1 MERALIPVPD
11 QEVRIRVPG
20 LGRPRAVHCPHALFA
35 AVALCAVATPL
46 LNARTPE
53 SAAGGRDRPSTAY
66 DSRTLARPISYS
78 GSIAAKAAPPERAA
92 LVTYAKRFLGTPY
105 RWGGASPAGFDCSG
119 LTSFV
124 YGKFGVRMAH
134 YTRAQYAAYRKIGR
148 HQLRPGDLVFFD
160 GLGHTG
166 IYVGRGRFIH
176 ATHTGDHVR
185 ISRLSERWYSQRYA
199 GAVRPP
205 FRLSAF
211 STRGPSMRS
220 PGGMRSASS
229 SASSA

>member
-1 MERALIPVPD
+1 MTDID
-11 QEVRIRVPG
+11 GVRGWNAPRFLSPIRRVCIRFPR
-20 LGRPRAVHCPHALFA
+20 LGRARAVKYPHALFA
-35 AVALCAVATPL
+35 AAALCVVATPTL
-46 LNARTPE
+46 
-53 SAAGGRDRPSTAY
+53 SAGIVEP
-66 DSRTLARPISYS
+66 

-92 LVTYAKRFLGTPY
+92 LVAYAKRFLGTPY
-105 RWGGASPAGFDCSG
+105 RYGGASPDGFDCSG

-148 HQLRPGDLVFFD
+148 HQLKPGDLVFFD

-166 IYVGRGRFIH
+166 IYVGKGRFIH

-205 FRLSAF
+205 FRLSGF
-211 STRGPSMRS
+211 NTRGPSMRS

>member
-1 MERALIPVPD
+1 MTDIDGVRGWNAPRFLSPIRRVCIRFPRLGRERAVKY
-11 QEVRIRVPG
+11 
-20 LGRPRAVHCPHALFA
+20 PHALFA
-35 AVALCAVATPL
+35 AAALCVVATPT
-46 LNARTPE
+46 LNARIVEP
-53 SAAGGRDRPSTAY
+53 
-66 DSRTLARPISYS
+66 

-92 LVTYAKRFLGTPY
+92 LVAYAKRFLGTPY
-105 RWGGASPAGFDCSG
+105 RWGGASPGGFDCSG

-148 HQLRPGDLVFFD
+148 HQLKPGDLVFFD

-166 IYVGRGRFIH
+166 IYVGKGRFIH

-211 STRGPSMRS
+211 NTKGPSMRS